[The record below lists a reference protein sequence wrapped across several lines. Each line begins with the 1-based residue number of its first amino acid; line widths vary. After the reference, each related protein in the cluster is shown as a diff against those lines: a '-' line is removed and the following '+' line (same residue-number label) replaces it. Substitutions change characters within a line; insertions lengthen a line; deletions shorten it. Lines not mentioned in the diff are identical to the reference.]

1 MMGFGFMISSGLD
14 TPCEAIPGNSLISF
28 KSRSST
34 GRGSI
39 NMDKTGVGSLI
50 AGIVLVILGIYG
62 VWVYVPEVI
71 SFLKGVIGI
80 LGIVIGIFL
89 LIFGA
94 ILIKD

>member
-1 MMGFGFMISSGLD
+1 
-14 TPCEAIPGNSLISF
+14 
-28 KSRSST
+28 
-34 GRGSI
+34 
-39 NMDKTGVGSLI
+39 MDKTGVASLI
-50 AGIVLVILGIYG
+50 GGIILLVLGAYG
-62 VWVYVPEVI
+62 VWVFLPEVI